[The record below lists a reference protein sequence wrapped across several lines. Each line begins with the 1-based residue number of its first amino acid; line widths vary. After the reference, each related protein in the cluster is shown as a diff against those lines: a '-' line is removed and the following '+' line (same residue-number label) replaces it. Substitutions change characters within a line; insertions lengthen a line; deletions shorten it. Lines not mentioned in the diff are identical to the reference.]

1 MPQYFFH
8 LECYEERIIDKR
20 GQILPDEDAAL
31 REAKEIAAALR
42 KFRGE
47 TWWVM
52 VTNEGGTRSHSSPDS
67 GKGECLARPT
77 WRGETRLNG
86 TTLVKGSPV
95 WNTSSQPP
103 DIASNVAR

>member
-52 VTNEGGTRSHSSPDS
+52 VTNEGGHEVTQAPTR
-67 GKGECLARPT
+67 
-77 WRGETRLNG
+77 
-86 TTLVKGSPV
+86 VKA
-95 WNTSSQPP
+95 N
-103 DIASNVAR
+103 A

>member
-8 LECYEERIIDKR
+8 LECYVERIIDKR

-52 VTNEGGTRSHSSPDS
+52 VTNEGGHEVTQAPTR
-67 GKGECLARPT
+67 
-77 WRGETRLNG
+77 
-86 TTLVKGSPV
+86 VKA
-95 WNTSSQPP
+95 N
-103 DIASNVAR
+103 A